1 MSRLRLAPIQ
11 PPEWMD
17 AALCTQTDPEIFMPP
32 VGGSPR
38 PAKRICARCP
48 VTDECLQYALD
59 RREPNGVWGGKT
71 AEERRALNR
80 RADRQVAA

>member
-1 MSRLRLAPIQ
+1 MSLRLIVSR

-17 AALCTQTDPEIFMPP
+17 SALCTQTDPETFHPLP
-32 VGGSPR
+32 GGSPR
-38 PAKRICARCP
+38 QAKRICARCP

-71 AEERRALNR
+71 AEERRALTR
-80 RADRQVAA
+80 RAGRQVAA